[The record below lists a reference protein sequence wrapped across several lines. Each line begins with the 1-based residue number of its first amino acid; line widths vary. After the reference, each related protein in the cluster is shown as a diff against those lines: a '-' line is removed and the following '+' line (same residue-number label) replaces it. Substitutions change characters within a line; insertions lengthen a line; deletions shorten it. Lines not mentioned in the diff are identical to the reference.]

1 MANEVVLKLDGQ
13 PDADL
18 ATFYRQMYAAIK
30 MTDVK
35 FTVIM
40 YDEKWQPIFDMLETE
55 YKFVYESQK
64 YEYLSNFRG
73 EHQTIDM
80 YESSTNED
88 MFRHFKYCPDLR
100 RLEYKSRH
108 SF

>member
-1 MANEVVLKLDGQ
+1 
-13 PDADL
+13 
-18 ATFYRQMYAAIK
+18 
-30 MTDVK
+30 
-35 FTVIM
+35 
-40 YDEKWQPIFDMLETE
+40 MLETE

-73 EHQTIDM
+73 EHQTIDI

-108 SF
+108 SFQSFIDNLAEAHSKHFSLINLQIPYLDL